1 MEGELLHQSSLMSQ
15 AEKLDQPATTSR
27 AYGPM
32 IRLLATEAVFT
43 IVYGNTPWLKHLAHR
58 LAHDLLVYHR
68 IDTELLDGNEAETR
82 VAEGRISGSLVCL
95 GRAEEN
101 ELVDWMV
108 RQDQIPGE

>member
-1 MEGELLHQSSLMSQ
+1 M
-15 AEKLDQPATTSR
+15 R

-43 IVYGNTPWLKHLAHR
+43 IVYGNTLVLKHLAHR

-68 IDTELLDGNEAETR
+68 IDSELLDGSEGETR
-82 VAEGRISGSLVCL
+82 VAEGRIAGSLVCL
-95 GRAEEN
+95 GKADEN

-108 RQDQIPGE
+108 KQDKIPGE